1 MAKTIIIDPSHGGV
15 DAGLSNDN
23 ISEKELSLLISNYI
37 YNRLNKLGIPA
48 KLTRN
53 TDITLSDDDRIN
65 IIKNISPFNK
75 DTVVLSNEII
85 NTNNGTEI
93 IYALRN
99 TDRLAETINNQ
110 FENSDLTVNKFYQQ
124 RLPSNTSLD
133 YDYLIRK
140 SNPTE
145 AIIVKYDILND
156 YENYKEYAEAVIRAI
171 TIYLNKAYLPPSGS
185 NYYTVQKGDSLYSI
199 ANKFNT
205 SVSEIKSLNN
215 LSSNLLSI
223 GQILKIPSIN
233 QTNNTY
239 TVQKG
244 DSLYSIANKF
254 NTSVSEIKS
263 LNNLSS
269 NLLSIGQIL
278 KISSI
283 NQTNNTYTV
292 QKGDSLYNI
301 ANKFNTS
308 VSEIKALNNLSSNLL
323 SIGQILKIK

>member
-15 DAGLSNDN
+15 DAGLSNAN

-110 FENSDLTVNKFYQQ
+110 FENSNLTVNKFYQQ

-171 TIYLNKAYLPPSGS
+171 TIYLNEAYLPPSGS

-215 LSSNLLSI
+215 LSSNLL
-223 GQILKIPSIN
+223 
-233 QTNNTY
+233 Y
-239 TVQKG
+239 
-244 DSLYSIANKF
+244 
-254 NTSVSEIKS
+254 
-263 LNNLSS
+263 
-269 NLLSIGQIL
+269 
-278 KISSI
+278 
-283 NQTNNTYTV
+283 
-292 QKGDSLYNI
+292 
-301 ANKFNTS
+301 
-308 VSEIKALNNLSSNLL
+308 
-323 SIGQILKIK
+323 IGQILKIK